1 MRTARGRRLETG
13 GVYQGRR
20 GCRSTRIRAS
30 RHTGRRADET
40 SQARAR
46 SGRGTRSDDERRE
59 FQPLETHDLDW
70 GPDGNWLK
78 ENLLVAAALAERGYD
93 FRLVLGDGGHDG
105 NHGGVILPDALRW
118 LWRPEPA

>member
-1 MRTARGRRLETG
+1 MRTARGRRLKTG

-59 FQPLETHDLDW
+59 FQPLLTSGER
-70 GPDGNWLK
+70 GSRRANWLK

-93 FRLVLGDGGHDG
+93 FRLVLGAGGHEG
-105 NHGGVILPDALRW
+105 N
-118 LWRPEPA
+118 